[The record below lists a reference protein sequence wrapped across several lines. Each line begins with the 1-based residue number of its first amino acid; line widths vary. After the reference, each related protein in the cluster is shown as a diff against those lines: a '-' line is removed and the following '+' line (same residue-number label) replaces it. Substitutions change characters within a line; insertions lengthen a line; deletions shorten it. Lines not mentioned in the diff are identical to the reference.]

1 MKRLVVCL
9 LLVLAPL
16 RVGAAM
22 PYLYSRSAVVYD
34 MGQGRVL
41 LEKQADAV
49 APVASLTKL
58 MTAMVALDQ
67 HPALDEPLTI
77 EPADVDRIKRSPSRL
92 PVGTTLARGEM
103 LRLALMASE
112 NRSASALA
120 RSIAGG
126 KSMFVA
132 KMNEKASALG
142 MHHTRFQDPTGLS
155 PHNVSSARDLLSMAD
170 AASHYPLI
178 REFTTL
184 SNHRVEVARRS
195 LRYRNTLLMPREPD
209 WGIQLSK
216 TGFINEAGHCIVLKA
231 DLGSGPV
238 IIVLM
243 GAASNWKRTADLISI
258 RHWLGGKEVN
268 GAMQQA
274 AYPAKPISHHRAKA
288 VVHHGKVRQ
297 APYRSHRT

>member
-9 LLVLAPL
+9 LLALAPL

-34 MGQGRVL
+34 MEQGRVL
-41 LEKQADAV
+41 LEKQADTV

-77 EPADVDRIKRSPSRL
+77 EPADVDLIKHSPSRL
-92 PVGTTLARGEM
+92 PVGATLARGEM

-126 KSMFVA
+126 KSTFVA

-142 MHHTRFQDPTGLS
+142 MHDTHFQDPTGLS
-155 PHNVSSARDLLSMAD
+155 PHNVSNARDLLRMAD

-184 SNHRVEVARRS
+184 SNHRVDVARRS
-195 LRYRNTLLMPREPD
+195 LRYRNTLLMPRETS

-243 GAASNWKRTADLISI
+243 GAASNRKRTADLISI
-258 RHWLGGKEVN
+258 RNWLGGKEVN
-268 GAMQQA
+268 GAMQQV
-274 AYPAKPISHHRAKA
+274 AYPAKPIYHHRAKA
-288 VVHHGKVRQ
+288 VVHHGKVRH
-297 APYRSHRT
+297 APYRGHRT